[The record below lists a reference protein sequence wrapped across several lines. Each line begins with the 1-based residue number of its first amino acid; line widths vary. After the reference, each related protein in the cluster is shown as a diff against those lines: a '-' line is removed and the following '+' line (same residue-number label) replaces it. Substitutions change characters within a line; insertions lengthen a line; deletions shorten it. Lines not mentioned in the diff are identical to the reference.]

1 MKEQM
6 ANELEERV
14 IDLTSSIAEMVVGI
28 TAINSQAQ
36 DVAHMQEE
44 SNQAA
49 LQLQEAAKETKIV
62 SDFIRGI
69 ADETNLLGL
78 NASIEAARVGEQGKG
93 FGVVANHV
101 RSLASNSKDATTS
114 IERSLHNMDASI
126 QQILEQMN
134 QLSDL
139 VQSQA
144 ALTEQVN
151 ASVENINQ
159 MGERIVHFTKQ

>member
-1 MKEQM
+1 
-6 ANELEERV
+6 
-14 IDLTSSIAEMVVGI
+14 
-28 TAINSQAQ
+28 
-36 DVAHMQEE
+36 MQEE

-49 LQLQEAAKETKIV
+49 LQLQDAAHETKTI
-62 SDFIRGI
+62 SEFIRGI

-78 NASIEAARVGEQGKG
+78 NAAIEAARVGEQGKG
-93 FGVVANHV
+93 FGVVAEQV
-101 RSLASNSKDATTS
+101 RSLANNSKDATTS
-114 IERSLHNMDASI
+114 IENSLKNMDISI

-159 MGERIVHFTKQ
+159 MGERIVQFTKQ